1 MKTQPFK
8 AVNVGLAA
16 LAVTLLLTASAAIAP
31 NVANA
36 ANAANPAAVIKADET
51 PKADKLELGLQ
62 GAWRGALEYRDYQS
76 GSKFELPMTVQIDV
90 GLDNATITRLS
101 TFDDGPVTGM
111 VYITTVSL
119 FDKTGSRVTNAVFRK
134 GRAVDV
140 WADESVVTTYKD
152 ATHWTVVYQHKG
164 IDNEKPAE
172 IRVTQTLNG
181 AELVTL
187 KEVKPVGAADKDYLF
202 RNQVRLVRK

>member
-1 MKTQPFK
+1 MTSPIIYAIKTQQQK
-8 AVNVGLAA
+8 AIHAGLAV
-16 LAVTLLLTASAAIAP
+16 LAIALML
-31 NVANA
+31 A
-36 ANAANPAAVIKADET
+36 ANTVTAATIVKGEEIPR
-51 PKADKLELGLQ
+51 ADKLEIGLK

-76 GSKFELPMTVQIDV
+76 GNKFELPMTAQIEV
-90 GLDNATITRLS
+90 GMDNATITRVS

-119 FDKTGSRVTNAVFRK
+119 FDKTASQVTNAVFRK
-134 GRAVDV
+134 SHTVDM
-140 WADESVVTTYKD
+140 WIDD
-152 ATHWTVVYQHKG
+152 ARVAAYQDGSHWTIVYQHVG

-172 IRVTQTLNG
+172 VRITQTRIGDTLI
-181 AELVTL
+181 TL

>member
-1 MKTQPFK
+1 M
-8 AVNVGLAA
+8 LAA
-16 LAVTLLLTASAAIAP
+16 NTVTSAPI
-31 NVANA
+31 
-36 ANAANPAAVIKADET
+36 IKVDET
-51 PKADKLELGLQ
+51 SRADKLEISLK

-76 GSKFELPMTVQIDV
+76 GSKFELPMTSQIEV
-90 GLDNATITRLS
+90 GLDNATITRVL

-119 FDKTGSRVTNAVFRK
+119 FDKTASKVTNAVFRK

-140 WADESVVTTYKD
+140 LIDDAKVTAYQD
-152 ATHWTVVYQHKG
+152 ASHWTIVYQHVG

-172 IRVTQTLNG
+172 IRITETLIGNT
-181 AELVTL
+181 LITL